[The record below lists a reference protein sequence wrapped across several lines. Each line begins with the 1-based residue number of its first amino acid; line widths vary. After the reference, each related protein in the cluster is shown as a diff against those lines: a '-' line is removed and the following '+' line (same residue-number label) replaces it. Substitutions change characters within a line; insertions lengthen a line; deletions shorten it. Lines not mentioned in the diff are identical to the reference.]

1 MLDVLLRSHHME
13 LLSLRYVVGDDALH
27 GFRADVACGEYGG
40 LKRIFHFGQMG
51 IARLHNGVDERS
63 RHLDG
68 GWFAARRGA
77 RESGR
82 R

>member
-1 MLDVLLRSHHME
+1 MLDVLLRSHHVE
-13 LLSLRYVVGDDALH
+13 LLSLRYVVGNDVLH
-27 GFRADVACGEYGG
+27 CFRADMACCEYGG

-68 GWFAARRGA
+68 GWFAAGRGD